1 MAEYNEKLIGAIRR
15 RGYKN
20 YQVAEK
26 AGIEQ
31 ARFSRILTG
40 KFTARPK
47 EKRTLSKILRVPQK
61 DLFLP

>member
-1 MAEYNEKLIGAIRR
+1 MGEYNQNLIGAIRR

-20 YQVAEK
+20 YQIAEK

-40 KFTARPK
+40 KFTPRPE
-47 EKRTLSKILRVPQK
+47 EKRAIAKALRVSQK
-61 DLFLP
+61 RIF